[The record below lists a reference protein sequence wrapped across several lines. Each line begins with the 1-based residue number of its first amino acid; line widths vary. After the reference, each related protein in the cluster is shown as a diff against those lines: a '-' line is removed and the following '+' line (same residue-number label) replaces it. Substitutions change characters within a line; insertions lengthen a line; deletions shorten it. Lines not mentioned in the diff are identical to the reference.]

1 MFTQFDEKIQKAK
14 NHFSDE
20 LKTIRT
26 GRAHP
31 AMLANIT
38 VDVYGTPTPLPHLAN
53 ISTPEAKLLIIEP
66 WDKSLI
72 KEIEKAISASS
83 LNLNPAVDGNVLRL
97 KLPELTEESR
107 KNFIKIVREKLEQAR
122 VSVRLARD
130 EVKKQ
135 IENQKKNGEISEDE
149 KFKNIETLDKKTREI
164 IAELE
169 KAAADKEKEVLTI

>member
-1 MFTQFDEKIQKAK
+1 MFALFDEKIQKVK
-14 NHFSDE
+14 IHFTDE

-31 AMLANIT
+31 SLLASIT
-38 VDVYGTPTPLPHLAN
+38 VDAYGTHTPLPHLAN

-83 LNLNPAVDGNVLRL
+83 LNINPAVDGNILRL

-107 KNFIKIVREKLEQAR
+107 KNLIKIIRDKLEQAR
-122 VSVRLARD
+122 ISVRQMRD
-130 EVKKQ
+130 DLKKQ
-135 IENQKKNGEISEDE
+135 IESQKKSGEISEDE
-149 KFKNIETLDKKTREI
+149 KFKNLQNLDKKTKEAI
-164 IAELE
+164 GELE
-169 KAAADKEKEVLTI
+169 KSASDKEKEVMNI